1 MNLNIIILYM
11 FIDLTVTAICYH
23 NKTINLV
30 LMSGI
35 AKILSQI
42 KSAQMLESDFPVVG
56 TTEIQESVL
65 SSKFIK
71 L

>member
-11 FIDLTVTAICYH
+11 FVDLTVTTICYY

-35 AKILSQI
+35 AKNLR
-42 KSAQMLESDFPVVG
+42 
-56 TTEIQESVL
+56 
-65 SSKFIK
+65 
-71 L
+71 